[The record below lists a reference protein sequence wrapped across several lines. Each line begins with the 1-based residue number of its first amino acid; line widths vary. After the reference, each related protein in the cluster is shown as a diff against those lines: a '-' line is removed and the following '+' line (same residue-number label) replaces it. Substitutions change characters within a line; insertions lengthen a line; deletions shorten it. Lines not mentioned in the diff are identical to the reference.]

1 MSDCCRSTLICLHLA
16 SLVIGMLL
24 TFQQSDVG
32 ATALLCASALF
43 LILDRVALITEPVED
58 RFPATSAYLSS
69 PNTSEEWVHICMT
82 YERRL
87 AMLTRVLSAKGAL
100 ETTQQRTECVSIMSR
115 LGETGND
122 VDDAIQTFRVDI
134 IGSPNAD
141 RARAYR

>member
-1 MSDCCRSTLICLHLA
+1 MSDCCRSTLVCLHLVT
-16 SLVIGMLL
+16 LVIGMSL

-32 ATALLCASALF
+32 ATVLLCASALF
-43 LILDRVALITEPVED
+43 LILDRVAFITEPVED

-69 PNTSEEWVHICMT
+69 PNTASEWTHICMT

-87 AMLTRVLSAKGAL
+87 AMLIEVLSAEGAL
-100 ETTQQRTECVSIMSR
+100 ETTQQKTECVSIMSR

-122 VDDAIQTFRVDI
+122 VDFAIQTLRGDI
-134 IGSPNAD
+134 IGSLNAN